1 MRALG
6 AALLVA
12 LLASSLARALP
23 DPNGRGRFPVGVT
36 TLTFTKTSVTTGQP
50 RPLATVIW
58 YPAVPG
64 SGTATALGQRDAEA
78 LRHRFPL
85 VVFSHGSCG
94 IPTQS
99 TFLTIALASFGFVVA
114 APPHP
119 GNQFTDGFPACFGNS
134 GDSLANRPADVSFVI
149 DSMLAENARR
159 DSRFFRRLNPRRIG
173 MSGHSLGGLT
183 TLLVAAR
190 EPRVRAALAL
200 APVGS
205 ADIRIPTMLQGADAD
220 TFAPFESNDVPE
232 YARLAGPR
240 FLLEILHT
248 GHFAWA
254 DVCAAP
260 IFGTTDC
267 GPGTNTIGQ
276 DEAHGLVLRFAVPFV
291 ERYVA
296 GDRRWGRLL
305 KPAGAAPGVV
315 LQAEPRR

>member
-1 MRALG
+1 MRSLG
-6 AALLVA
+6 AGLLIA

-78 LRHRFPL
+78 LRRRFPL

-99 TFLTIALASFGFVVA
+99 TFLTI
-114 APPHP
+114 
-119 GNQFTDGFPACFGNS
+119 
-134 GDSLANRPADVSFVI
+134 
-149 DSMLAENARR
+149 
-159 DSRFFRRLNPRRIG
+159 
-173 MSGHSLGGLT
+173 
-183 TLLVAAR
+183 
-190 EPRVRAALAL
+190 AL

-220 TFAPFESNDVPE
+220 TFAPFASNDVPE

-248 GHFAWA
+248 GHFAWV

-260 IFGTTDC
+260 IFHTTDC

-305 KPAGAAPGVV
+305 KPAGAPPGVV
-315 LQAEPRR
+315 LQAEARH